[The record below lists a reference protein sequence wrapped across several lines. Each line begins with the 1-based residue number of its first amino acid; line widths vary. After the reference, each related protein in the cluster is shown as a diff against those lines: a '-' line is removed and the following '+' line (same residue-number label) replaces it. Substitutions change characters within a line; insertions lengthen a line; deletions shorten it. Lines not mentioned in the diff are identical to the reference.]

1 MSSVDEILVS
11 RVVAP
16 GDTAVATVGS
26 RHAGTRSNVIPGY
39 AVLELNMRSYSAV
52 TRQRMLDAIGRIVR
66 AECQASGSPK
76 DPEFETI
83 FTFPVTDNDAA
94 ATGRVATAF
103 EIPKQTVSEDFSKI
117 PDAAHV
123 PYCYWAIGF
132 TDKQAYLAAG
142 KAGTLDDLPTNH
154 SPAFLPP
161 LQPTL
166 RTGIEALVTAALA
179 WLAPH

>member
-1 MSSVDEILVS
+1 MTGVDEILAGYDNLRPGQEDFYRDLHRHPELS
-11 RVVAP
+11 HEEHETARRVHEGI
-16 GDTAVATVGS
+16 GDTGVVG
-26 RHAGTRSNVIPGY
+26 
-39 AVLELNMRSYSAV
+39 VLANMRSYSAV

-103 EIPKQTVSEDFSKI
+103 
-117 PDAAHV
+117 
-123 PYCYWAIGF
+123 
-132 TDKQAYLAAG
+132 
-142 KAGTLDDLPTNH
+142 
-154 SPAFLPP
+154 LPP

-166 RTGIEALVTAALA
+166 RTGTEALVTAALA

>member
-1 MSSVDEILVS
+1 MGGVDEIL
-11 RVVAP
+11 
-16 GDTAVATVGS
+16 
-26 RHAGTRSNVIPGY
+26 AG
-39 AVLELNMRSYSAV
+39 
-52 TRQRMLDAIGRIVR
+52 QRRLDAIERIVR

-103 EIPKQTVSEDFSKI
+103 AAHFGDLAGELPRQTVSEDFGKI

-123 PYCYWAIGF
+123 P
-132 TDKQAYLAAG
+132 
-142 KAGTLDDLPTNH
+142 
-154 SPAFLPP
+154 

-166 RTGIEALVTAALA
+166 RTGTETLVAGALA
-179 WLAPH
+179 WLAPHWALAVSSDRSETRCTASGTR

>member
-1 MSSVDEILVS
+1 
-11 RVVAP
+11 
-16 GDTAVATVGS
+16 
-26 RHAGTRSNVIPGY
+26 
-39 AVLELNMRSYSAV
+39 MRSYSAV
-52 TRQRMLDAIGRIVR
+52 TRRRMLDAIGRIVR

-83 FTFPVTDNDAA
+83 VTFPVTDNDAA
-94 ATGRVATAF
+94 
-103 EIPKQTVSEDFSKI
+103 
-117 PDAAHV
+117 
-123 PYCYWAIGF
+123 AIGF
-132 TDKQAYLAAG
+132 TDKQAYLAAE

-166 RTGIEALVTAALA
+166 RTGTEALVAAALA